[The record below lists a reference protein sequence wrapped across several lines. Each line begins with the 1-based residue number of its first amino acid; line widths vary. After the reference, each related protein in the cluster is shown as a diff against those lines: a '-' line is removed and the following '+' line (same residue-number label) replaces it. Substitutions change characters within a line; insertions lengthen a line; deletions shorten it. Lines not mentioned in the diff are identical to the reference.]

1 MKKNIIKSDDIFEDL
16 AGCFFSIEFE
26 KLNLEDK
33 KKLLIS
39 KNIYEI
45 EDLQFK
51 LNLLNHGD
59 QNDKEENFII
69 GQNFIFLG
77 ENYCLDERFLK
88 QVYEHVQMN
97 VLCCTEHLIKIRITD
112 IQAHAKHVE
121 TFSDVSDFYKEIY
134 EQHYD
139 EIKKDENFLT
149 YNDPSVWHYND
160 WEDFVTYCIRS
171 DCKFIEAYLFEDYV
185 NTSKYE
191 ICKSWENLHYHT
203 EILNYL
209 KSKLVKNQVPN
220 QELKILKSTLS
231 MKIFIDDGE
240 DIFNYILKI
249 YDDQLNPSFFSY
261 LYDFLNTKLHK
272 IRTKGSDNKK
282 YRDYV
287 EEVTKIKMSRIIY
300 SDVNYSAEKSSM
312 FELFDIYFLGYLEI
326 KK

>member
-149 YNDPSVWHYND
+149 YNDPSVWHYID
-160 WEDFVTYCIRS
+160 WENFVTDSIRS

-209 KSKLVKNQVPN
+209 KSDYSNSKLKQ
-220 QELKILKSTLS
+220 I
-231 MKIFIDDGE
+231 
-240 DIFNYILKI
+240 
-249 YDDQLNPSFFSY
+249 
-261 LYDFLNTKLHK
+261 
-272 IRTKGSDNKK
+272 
-282 YRDYV
+282 
-287 EEVTKIKMSRIIY
+287 
-300 SDVNYSAEKSSM
+300 
-312 FELFDIYFLGYLEI
+312 
-326 KK
+326 